1 MARSAA
7 PAAADELYV
16 PQRAISGVEGW
27 VEFFEHIRL
36 VGSVFTGGVKAEG
49 ETPAHSA
56 LDSAYKNGRQ
66 VL

>member
-1 MARSAA
+1 MARSAT
-7 PAAADELYV
+7 PAAAGEVYV
-16 PQRAISGVEGW
+16 PQQTISCVEGW
-27 VEFFEHIRL
+27 VEFFEYIRL
-36 VGSVFTGGVKAEG
+36 VGSVFTGGVNAEG